1 MTRRTNQQQDSAI
14 DSLQQRVNELQSALA
29 LLRGE
34 RDASDN
40 ALGEVSRLTA
50 NIQVSTNDAPAID
63 ATAGGSQRLRF
74 YVPTERTTMTLG
86 RYFTDRTLSG
96 FGVNT
101 NGHVFLNAGDGEHG
115 SSTASVQAQGQV
127 LVQSV
132 ANNVHVLSQANGVIG
147 AAGSVYVSGGGG
159 LYLGAGHPISTN
171 TMTGGS
177 APPPNGLSGG
187 LSTLETFNRFWAAT
201 DATVAA
207 SMFART
213 AMINSTAPAWSG
225 SFTNKAAVLLAHSA
239 AAACSVHSGGVA
251 LMGASPVS
259 KIDAVSVLNSGVGMY
274 GAGGVLVGTPLF
286 CSLYGAAGAVLGSVY
301 PLVFGLETEVHG
313 ARTVSVTSL
322 RNACVVARNDA
333 EVLARKTAR
342 LASRTASAWVEGK
355 KVNLGNYKNVS
366 APQMPTE
373 QAVVE
378 ARDSVDLK
386 SDQQVTIDVGTF
398 RVLVNTKGVWI
409 GRSGGADAPEATEQL
424 VEVTDGG
431 IRLRAGEKHW
441 IEVTPKAIVQSVE
454 NAVVSLDRSKVEVV
468 APTVEVGGQTAVKID
483 ATSVKV
489 GGNAL
494 VVQGSSK
501 TKQKRQK
508 KKRGGRRK
516 RKGR

>member
-1 MTRRTNQQQDSAI
+1 MTGRTNRQQDRAI
-14 DSLQQRVNELQSALA
+14 DDLQRRIDALQESLT
-29 LLRGE
+29 LLRGSQ
-34 RDASDN
+34 ATSSQT
-40 ALGEVSRLTA
+40 LGEVSRLNA
-50 NIQVSTNDAPAID
+50 NISVSTDDAPALD
-63 ATAGGSQRLRF
+63 STVGASQRLRL
-74 YVPTERTTMTLG
+74 YVPTERTTVTLG
-86 RYFTDRTLSG
+86 RYYTDRTLNG
-96 FGVNT
+96 FGVTT

-115 SSTASVQAQGQV
+115 SSTGSLQAQGQV

-132 ANNVHVLSQANGVIG
+132 ANNVHVLAQANGVIG

-187 LSTLETFNRFWAAT
+187 WSTLETFNQFWAGA
-201 DATVAA
+201 DALVAA

-213 AMINSTAPAWSG
+213 GLISSTAPAWSG

-251 LMGASPVS
+251 LTGASPVA
-259 KIDAVSVLNSGVGMY
+259 KIPAVSVLNSGVGMY

-301 PLVFGLETEVHG
+301 PLVFGFETEVHG
-313 ARTVSVTSL
+313 ARTASVTSL

-342 LASRTASAWVEGK
+342 LASRTDSAWVEGK
-355 KVNLGNYKNVS
+355 KVNLGNYKDIS
-366 APQMPTE
+366 PPQLPTE

-378 ARDSVDLK
+378 GRDSVDLK

-398 RVLVNTKGVWI
+398 RVLVNTKGVWV
-409 GRSGGADAPEATEQL
+409 GRAGSAEAPNPSEQL
-424 VEVTDGG
+424 IEVTDGG

-454 NAVVSLDRSKVEVV
+454 GAVVSLESAKVEVV
-468 APTVEVGGQTAVKID
+468 APTVEVGGQSAVKID
-483 ATSVKV
+483 ASTIKV

-501 TKQKRQK
+501 QK
-508 KKRGGRRK
+508 KKKQRNKNGGRKKRK
-516 RKGR
+516 RR